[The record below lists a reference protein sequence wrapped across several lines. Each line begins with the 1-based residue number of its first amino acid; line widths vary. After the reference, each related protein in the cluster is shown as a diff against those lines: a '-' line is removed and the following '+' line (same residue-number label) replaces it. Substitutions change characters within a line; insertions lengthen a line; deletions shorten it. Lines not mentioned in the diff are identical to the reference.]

1 MWQNLKL
8 IADTPAKRKAGL
20 AAIPKLVGNEFAL
33 FIMPKESSPKFWN
46 KGVDYKIKVIFLDS
60 DFKVIVERVLNPNQL
75 EPVGTE
81 SNKVKYVIEK
91 LANKESV

>member
-20 AAIPKLVGNEFAL
+20 AAIPKLVGDEWAL
-33 FIMPKESSPKFWN
+33 FILPEKSSPKFWN

-60 DFKVIVERVLNPNQL
+60 EFKVIVEKTLNPNQL
-75 EPVGTE
+75 DPIDSG

-91 LANKESV
+91 LATRSRF